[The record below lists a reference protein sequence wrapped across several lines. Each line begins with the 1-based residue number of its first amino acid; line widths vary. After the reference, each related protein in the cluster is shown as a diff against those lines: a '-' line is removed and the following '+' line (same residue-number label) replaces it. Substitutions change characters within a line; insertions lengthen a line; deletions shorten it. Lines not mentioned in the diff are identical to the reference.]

1 LTTTHK
7 TIASALAVLAACAM
21 LGGCAAVK
29 ASDRGFLADP
39 IMERENHFSKQTLA
53 QKFFSSREGSIGGAG
68 GIGGGCGCA
77 K

>member
-1 LTTTHK
+1 MRTTQRT
-7 TIASALAVLAACAM
+7 LAAALMILGAGCVF
-21 LGGCAAVK
+21 GGCAAVK
-29 ASDRGFLADP
+29 ATDRAYLADP

>member
-1 LTTTHK
+1 MKISRRT
-7 TIASALAVLAACAM
+7 AAYVVLALTAGA
-21 LGGCAAVK
+21 LLSGCAAVK
-29 ASDRGFLADP
+29 ASERNYLADP